1 MKIGIIGSGG
11 VGGFFG
17 AKLAKSGQ
25 DVAFIQRGA
34 HLEAMQRNGLKV
46 ESGLGDIT
54 LPAVRATDN
63 PGEVGLVDVALVT
76 VKSGQTDE
84 AVELTKPMM
93 GKNTAV
99 ITLQNGVENEH
110 RLVEKLGEG
119 NVLGGVA

>member
-25 DVAFIQRGA
+25 DVTFIQRGA

-63 PGEVGLVDVALVT
+63 PGEVGLVDVVLVT

-99 ITLQNGVENEH
+99 ITCLLYTSPSP
-110 RLVEKLGEG
+110 RDLSTSRMPSS
-119 NVLGGVA
+119 A

>member
-1 MKIGIIGSGG
+1 
-11 VGGFFG
+11 
-17 AKLAKSGQ
+17 
-25 DVAFIQRGA
+25 
-34 HLEAMQRNGLKV
+34 MQRNGLKV

-63 PGEVGLVDVALVT
+63 PGEVGLVDVVLVT

-119 NVLGGVA
+119 NVLGGVAYILSLIKAPGLIQQT